1 MKYKVLLFD
10 IDDTLLDFDKA
21 ETLSIIECF
30 EKYNISYNDDVVKHY
45 KEINLSYW
53 KEFEKGNTTI
63 PKLMVDR
70 FKKLLS
76 IYKKELIDKA
86 SEFNEY
92 YLSRLNMKS
101 DIIPGADIVIRKL
114 LKDFIIIPASNG
126 VGDTQVERVE
136 SSRLKGLFSKYYIS
150 GYIGYQKPSVEFF
163 DYIFKDLKDVD
174 KSEILMIGDSLTS
187 DIKGGINA
195 GIDTCWF
202 NYRNHERGSVKPT
215 YEINSLEEL
224 FDIVY

>member
-30 EKYNISYNDDVVKHY
+30 KKFNVPYNDETVKDY
-45 KEINLSYW
+45 KRINLSYW
-53 KEFEKGNTTI
+53 QEFEKGNTTI
-63 PKLMVDR
+63 PNLMVDR
-70 FKKLLS
+70 FKELLS
-76 IYKKELIDKA
+76 KYKKDIVECA

-92 YLSRLNMKS
+92 YLSRLNKKNE
-101 DIIPGADIVIRKL
+101 IIPYADIVIKE
-114 LKDFIIIPASNG
+114 LKKDYIVIPASNG
-126 VGDTQVERVE
+126 VGQTQVDRIE
-136 SSRLKGLFSKYYIS
+136 SSKLKGLFDKFYIS
-150 GYIGYQKPSVEFF
+150 GFIGYQKPQKEFF
-163 DYIFKDLKDVD
+163 DYIFNDLKGVD

-215 YEINSLEEL
+215 YEIKNLEKL
-224 FDIVY
+224 FDILY